1 MSGAILVKRTSES
14 GIPYNA
20 PAGANVG
27 ELCQFYLQGDVKAL
41 GNITGN
47 VALDFT
53 DVNVI
58 RNQFSGTLT
67 GNVNIAFTNP
77 PAPMHFHVVLTQDGT
92 GGRTV
97 GWPAGVDWLNGAGA
111 PSMPTG
117 AGDEAIYSFL
127 FTGSRYIGQM
137 GVLGF
142 AELYNY
148 ILANGR
154 SISWSDDGSFNAN
167 NYIAGIGPAGNF
179 GTANSQVVVCSQSR
193 YYTDT
198 FVLGDAGGN
207 AFLGLGAD
215 KSASF
220 VTGSAIKCF
229 LVSSYTN
236 PPATL
241 TNCYAQYS
249 GVSGGGATYPK
260 FMCSNGD
267 VINLLAMPA
276 GSFNNFA
283 TLADLVNALMT
294 VGILKA

>member
-1 MSGAILVKRTSES
+1 MTAILIKRTSES
-14 GIPYNA
+14 GISYNA
-20 PAGANVG
+20 PAGNNVG
-27 ELCQFYLQGDVKAL
+27 ELCPFYLQGDVKAL

-53 DVNVI
+53 NVNVI

-67 GNVNIAFTNP
+67 GNVNIAFTDP

-111 PSMPTG
+111 PSMPTD

-142 AELYNY
+142 AELFNY

-154 SISWSDDGSFNAN
+154 AISWSDDGSFNAD

-179 GTANSQVVVCSQSR
+179 GTPNSVGVHAS
-193 YYTDT
+193 
-198 FVLGDAGGN
+198 GGIVIWN
-207 AFLGLGAD
+207 HTYFQQNVG
-215 KSASF
+215 
-220 VTGSAIKCF
+220 I
-229 LVSSYTN
+229 
-236 PPATL
+236 
-241 TNCYAQYS
+241 
-249 GVSGGGATYPK
+249 GVSGLPANFANGTNTEAMANGTAPNGNVTSAVLRYVDTMPTNEVATC
-260 FMCSNGD
+260 FRNDNGD
-267 VINLLAMPA
+267 IIKLYAQSAANY
-276 GSFNNFA
+276 NNFA
-283 TLADLVNALMT
+283 SVADIKNALTAM
-294 VGILKA
+294 GIFKA

>member
-1 MSGAILVKRTSES
+1 MTAILIKRTSES

-67 GNVNIAFTNP
+67 GNVNIAFTDP
-77 PAPMHFHVVLTQDGT
+77 PAPMHFHVVLAQNAT
-92 GGRTV
+92 GGYSV

-111 PSMPTG
+111 PSMPTD

-154 SISWSDDGSFNAN
+154 VISWSDDGSFNPL
-167 NYIAGIGPAGNF
+167 NYIVGIGPAGNF
-179 GTANSQVVVCSQSR
+179 GTANSQSVVCSQMR
-193 YYTDT
+193 YYTDN
-198 FVLGDAGGN
+198 FILGDASGD
-207 AFLGLGAD
+207 AFLGVGAD
-215 KSASF
+215 KTF
-220 VTGSAIKCF
+220 VTGSDVKCI
-229 LVSSYTN
+229 LVTSNTN

-249 GVSGGGATYPK
+249 RVSGGGVTYPAFK
-260 FMCSNGD
+260 CSNGE
-267 VINLLAMPA
+267 VVNLLPLSG
-276 GSFNNFA
+276 GSYNNFA
-283 TLADLVNALMT
+283 TLADLVNC
-294 VGILKA
+294 LKDTGLIKT